1 MSRLRATAAAVIA
14 VLGVLLLVVGL
25 LALQADR
32 AVVSGSAAQTV
43 AARVLGDEAVVEAVA
58 RAGQEA
64 ITSRVE
70 EATDSQVITVALRL
84 LEPQL
89 EDVIVQA
96 LTSDAVQ
103 QGLVT
108 AVDRIEERLLV
119 ALTDPDREPAP
130 LAVTVDAG
138 AVVNARLDEIP
149 VVGPFIPDVEIEP
162 VTKELIDQATFEQ
175 VRGAYAFLH
184 FAGAWFPWFGAAG
197 IVAGLALARRR
208 LRYALVVAG
217 GLALTGL
224 LMAFVLGQV
233 APSMAAGAMPGGA
246 GGGPGVFVATFLS
259 DTALVPFAE
268 VMKQL
273 CLIALI
279 AGVALAVV
287 LGRIGRSAR
296 SEALEQG

>member
-1 MSRLRATAAAVIA
+1 MSRLRAVGSAVVA
-14 VLGVLLLVVGL
+14 VLGVLVLVVGL

-43 AARVLGDEAVVEAVA
+43 AARVLGDDAVVEAVA

-64 ITSRVE
+64 VTSRIE
-70 EATDSQVITVALRL
+70 EATDSRAVEIALRL

-89 EDVIVQA
+89 EDLIAQA

-108 AVDRIEERLLV
+108 AVDRVEERLLI

-138 AVVNARLDEIP
+138 AVINARLDEIP
-149 VVGPFIPDVEIEP
+149 VVGPLIPDVEIEP
-162 VTKELIDQATFEQ
+162 VTKELVDQATFEQ
-175 VRGAYAFLH
+175 VRGAYAFVH
-184 FAGAWFPWFGAAG
+184 FAGAWFPWFGAIG
-197 IVAGLALARRR
+197 IVTGLVLARRR
-208 LRYALVVAG
+208 LRYALVAAG
-217 GLALTGL
+217 ALALTGL

-233 APSMAAGAMPGGA
+233 APQAAAGAMPGGA

-268 VMKQL
+268 AMKQL

-279 AGVALAVV
+279 AGVVLAVV
-287 LGRIGRSAR
+287 LARLGRSAG